1 MLTAMTTVTLIPPGF
16 TVSWQPTHA
25 PTELPRAAS
34 AVTPLAALRVTVVLR
49 PASSRPDEGATVTLP
64 IRAPDSVMDQVT
76 GPPEAVSVRV
86 PPSSGL
92 STMVLGVTLSVPG
105 AGGGGALVVPVAVG
119 VGLPVA
125 LLEDGAGEL
134 GEGPWLV
141 GEAEDEGPPAPD
153 DVPPAGDVPPAA
165 AEDDR

>member
-1 MLTAMTTVTLIPPGF
+1 
-16 TVSWQPTHA
+16 
-25 PTELPRAAS
+25 
-34 AVTPLAALRVTVVLR
+34 
-49 PASSRPDEGATVTLP
+49 
-64 IRAPDSVMDQVT
+64 
-76 GPPEAVSVRV
+76 
-86 PPSSGL
+86 
-92 STMVLGVTLSVPG
+92 MVLGVTLSVPG